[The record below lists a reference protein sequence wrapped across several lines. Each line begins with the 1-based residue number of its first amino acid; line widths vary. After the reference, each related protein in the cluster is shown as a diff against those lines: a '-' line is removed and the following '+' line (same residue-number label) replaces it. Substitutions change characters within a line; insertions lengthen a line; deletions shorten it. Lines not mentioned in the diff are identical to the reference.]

1 MDTNATMS
9 GWVTLFHPCGAQ
21 VTLPLPVIEHLSADE
36 RAAAAMM
43 MVTAYLGTG
52 FLVSAPGL
60 EDGETAEEISAV
72 ARREAKDETTII
84 DFYSSNLNLKKKF
97 MHVYLNTEQDVA
109 AFEEAAGL
117 KVNAI
122 PAYDGALAIARDD
135 NKAGKYLVSL
145 PRPIKLVWKLSPKWE
160 EWKAA
165 GVEGNEPHKR
175 MLVRYDVL
183 TQTHVV
189 ARAATST
196 TATPAQTDPALVIRK
211 YADSTDA
218 NPAAYAIYDAYLG
231 QRKVAPLSAEGLKA
245 WYSNPANK
253 ALVKLPMAT

>member
-97 MHVYLNTEQDVA
+97 MHVYLNNEQDLA

-117 KVNAI
+117 KVDAI
-122 PAYDGALAIARDD
+122 TAYDGALAIARDD

-175 MLVRYDVL
+175 MLVRYDAG
-183 TQTHVV
+183 TQAQVV
-189 ARAATST
+189 AKSS
-196 TATPAQTDPALVIRK
+196 QTDPTLVIRR
-211 YADSTDA
+211 YADSSDA

-231 QRKVAPLSAEGLKA
+231 QRKIAPLSAEGLKA

-253 ALVKLPMAT
+253 ALVRLPMAT

>member
-60 EDGETAEEISAV
+60 EYGETAEEISAV

-97 MHVYLNTEQDVA
+97 MHVYLNNEQDLA

-117 KVNAI
+117 KVDAI
-122 PAYDGALAIARDD
+122 TAYDGALAIARDD

-145 PRPIKLVWKLSPKWE
+145 PRPIKLVWKFSPKWE

-175 MLVRYDVL
+175 MLVRYDAGS
-183 TQTHVV
+183 QAHVV
-189 ARAATST
+189 AKSS
-196 TATPAQTDPALVIRK
+196 QTDPTLIIRR
-211 YADSTDA
+211 YADSSDA

-231 QRKVAPLSAEGLKA
+231 QRKIAPLSAEGLKA

-253 ALVKLPMAT
+253 ALVRLPMAT

>member
-1 MDTNATMS
+1 MS

-97 MHVYLNTEQDVA
+97 MHVYLNNEQDLA

-117 KVNAI
+117 KVDAI
-122 PAYDGALAIARDD
+122 TAYDGALAIARDD

-175 MLVRYDVL
+175 MLVRYDAG
-183 TQTHVV
+183 TQAQVV
-189 ARAATST
+189 TKSS
-196 TATPAQTDPALVIRK
+196 QTDPTLIIRR
-211 YADSTDA
+211 YADSSDA

-231 QRKVAPLSAEGLKA
+231 QRKIAPLSAEGLKA

-253 ALVKLPMAT
+253 ALVRLPMAT

>member
-60 EDGETAEEISAV
+60 EDGETAEEICAV

-97 MHVYLNTEQDVA
+97 MHVYLNNEQDVA

-117 KVNAI
+117 KVDAI
-122 PAYDGALAIARDD
+122 TAYDGALAIARDD

-145 PRPIKLVWKLSPKWE
+145 PHPIKLVWKLSPKWE

-175 MLVRYDVL
+175 MLVRYDAG
-183 TQTHVV
+183 TQAHVV
-189 ARAATST
+189 TKSS
-196 TATPAQTDPALVIRK
+196 QTDPTLVIRR

-231 QRKVAPLSAEGLKA
+231 QRKIAPLSAEGLKA

-253 ALVKLPMAT
+253 ALVRLPMAN

>member
-1 MDTNATMS
+1 MS

-97 MHVYLNTEQDVA
+97 MHVYLNNEQDLA

-117 KVNAI
+117 KVDAI
-122 PAYDGALAIARDD
+122 TAYDGALAIARDD

-175 MLVRYDVL
+175 MLVRYDAG
-183 TQTHVV
+183 TQAQVV
-189 ARAATST
+189 AKSS
-196 TATPAQTDPALVIRK
+196 QTDPTLVIRR
-211 YADSTDA
+211 YADSSDA

-231 QRKVAPLSAEGLKA
+231 QRKIAPLSAEGLKA

-253 ALVKLPMAT
+253 ALVRLPMAT

>member
-84 DFYSSNLNLKKKF
+84 DFYSSNLNLKKKI
-97 MHVYLNTEQDVA
+97 MHVYLNNEQDLA

-117 KVNAI
+117 KVDAI
-122 PAYDGALAIARDD
+122 TAYDGALAIARDD

-175 MLVRYDVL
+175 MLVRYDAG
-183 TQTHVV
+183 THVV
-189 ARAATST
+189 TKSS
-196 TATPAQTDPALVIRK
+196 QTDPTLVIRR

-231 QRKVAPLSAEGLKA
+231 QRKIAPLSAEGLKA

-253 ALVKLPMAT
+253 ALVRLPMAT

>member
-97 MHVYLNTEQDVA
+97 MHVYLNNEQDLA

-117 KVNAI
+117 KVDAI
-122 PAYDGALAIARDD
+122 TAYDGALAIARDD

-175 MLVRYDVL
+175 MLVRYDAG
-183 TQTHVV
+183 TQAQVV
-189 ARAATST
+189 AKSS
-196 TATPAQTDPALVIRK
+196 QTDPTLVIRR
-211 YADSTDA
+211 YADSSDA

-231 QRKVAPLSAEGLKA
+231 QRKIAPLSAEGLKA

-253 ALVKLPMAT
+253 ALVRLPVAT

>member
-97 MHVYLNTEQDVA
+97 MHVYLNNEQDVA

-117 KVNAI
+117 KVDAI
-122 PAYDGALAIARDD
+122 TAYDGALAIARDD

-175 MLVRYDVL
+175 MLVRYDAGS
-183 TQTHVV
+183 QAQVV
-189 ARAATST
+189 TKSS
-196 TATPAQTDPALVIRK
+196 QTDPTLIIRR

-231 QRKVAPLSAEGLKA
+231 QRKIAPLSAEGLKA

-253 ALVKLPMAT
+253 DLVRLPMAT